1 MTYTHYSVTITP
13 RAIVGPPP
21 AYDDQQTTSNVLAL
35 ADMLIDCILDFK
47 PQIYCFGL
55 TAKHR
60 PNSSVVAIELEP
72 ALDATTFASEM
83 IMAIPKLS
91 ETFSRSDNTTTTS
104 LVVVAYT
111 PYEFDANW
119 LRTIQLVIT
128 EPHGNLPLPV
138 SAFIVGT
145 DMDLYHIPE
154 CTALTT
160 PQEATA

>member
-1 MTYTHYSVTITP
+1 MTYTHHSVTITP

-21 AYDDQQTTSNVLAL
+21 AYDEQQNASNVLAI
-35 ADMLIDCILDFK
+35 ADMLIDSMLDFK

-60 PNSSVVAIELEP
+60 PNSSIIAIPLDP

-91 ETFSRSDNTTTTS
+91 EIFSRSDNTTTTS

-119 LRTIQLVIT
+119 LRTIQLVVT
-128 EPHGNLPLPV
+128 DSSTALPMPV

-145 DMDLYHIPE
+145 DIDLYHIPE
-154 CTALTT
+154 CTTLTT

>member
-13 RAIVGPPP
+13 RSIVGPLPT
-21 AYDDQQTTSNVLAL
+21 YNEQHNTSNMLAL
-35 ADMLIDCILDFK
+35 AHMLIGSLDNSL

-55 TAKHR
+55 TDQHM
-60 PNSSVVAIELEP
+60 PNSSIVAIALDP

-104 LVVVAYT
+104 LVVVGYT

-128 EPHGNLPLPV
+128 EPLGNLPVPV

-145 DMDLYHIPE
+145 DIDLYHIPE

>member
-1 MTYTHYSVTITP
+1 MNYTHYAVTITP

-21 AYDDQQTTSNVLAL
+21 AYEEQQTTGNVLAM
-35 ADMLIDCILDFK
+35 ADMLIDSRLDFK

-55 TAKHR
+55 TAEHQ
-60 PNSSVVAIELEP
+60 PNSSIVAVELDP

-91 ETFSRSDNTTTTS
+91 DIFSRSDNTTTTS
-104 LVVVAYT
+104 LVVVGYT
-111 PYEFDANW
+111 PYDFDANW
-119 LRTIQLVIT
+119 LRTIQLVVT
-128 EPHGNLPLPV
+128 DSSTPLPMPV

-145 DMDLYHIPE
+145 DIDLYHIPE

>member
-1 MTYTHYSVTITP
+1 MTYAHYSVTITP
-13 RAIVGPPP
+13 RSIVGPPP
-21 AYDDQQTTSNVLAL
+21 AYDEQQNTSNVLAL
-35 ADMLIDCILDFK
+35 AHMLIDSLPDFK
-47 PQIYCFGL
+47 PNIYCFGL
-55 TAKHR
+55 NDQHM
-60 PNSSVVAIELEP
+60 PNSSIIAIELEP

-104 LVVVAYT
+104 LVVIGYT

-128 EPHGNLPLPV
+128 EPLGNLPVPV

-145 DMDLYHIPE
+145 DIDLYHIPE
-154 CTALTT
+154 CTSLTT

>member
-1 MTYTHYSVTITP
+1 VTITP
-13 RAIVGPPP
+13 RSIVGPLP
-21 AYDDQQTTSNVLAL
+21 AYDEQQNTSNVLAL
-35 ADMLIDCILDFK
+35 AHMLIDSMPDFK
-47 PQIYCFGL
+47 PQVYCFGL

-60 PNSSVVAIELEP
+60 PNSSVIAIPLDP

-83 IMAIPKLS
+83 IMVIPKLS
-91 ETFSRSDNTTTTS
+91 EVFSRSDNTMTTS

-119 LRTIQLVIT
+119 LRTIQVVIT
-128 EPHGNLPLPV
+128 EPHGNLPVPV

-154 CTALTT
+154 CTTLTT